1 MANNNKRGN
10 AKTGSVPRQT
20 NAPKQS
26 KFLEALY
33 EAYGIEPVDVKG
45 VFNARTL
52 YYESQLQRMAFAI
65 VDIGHN
71 KDYRWD
77 KDYVRE
83 GLLING
89 YFTVTEDDNGI
100 LLPLKCG
107 VSGVNVF
114 NRGTTAIIANP
125 VVGSFNRTIGVDC
138 ELVYLQQKQGSRFR
152 SLKPVITLY
161 AQKLANCDAA
171 IDINLFNSRVPF
183 IFQAKDQVTAASF
196 KAMFDEIAQGNPAVY
211 VDESLGKLLPN
222 ENGSNITVF
231 KAKESFIADVVQN
244 EKMAIINEFLTTI
257 GINTANTTKR
267 ERQIVDEVN
276 ANNIEIKANIKL
288 WKQNVEEC
296 CERVNAMFPD
306 ARLKITFPFYDE
318 LDKQESGDRPQEKGG
333 EENEP
338 N

>member
-1 MANNNKRGN
+1 MASKRNNARKQSN
-10 AKTGSVPRQT
+10 ATKQT
-20 NAPKQS
+20 NPQKS
-26 KFLEALY
+26 GKYLEALY
-33 EAYGIEPVDVKG
+33 EAYGIQPVDVKG

-52 YYESQLQRMAFAI
+52 YYESQLQRMSFAI
-65 VDIGHN
+65 VDIEHN

-77 KDYVRE
+77 KDYIRE

-89 YFTVTEDDNGI
+89 FFTVTNDDNGVT
-100 LLPLKCG
+100 LPLKCG

-114 NRGTTAIIANP
+114 NRGTTVIVANP
-125 VVGSFNRTIGVDC
+125 VVGSFNRTIGLDC

-152 SLKPVITLY
+152 SLKPIITLY

-171 IDINLFNSRVPF
+171 IDINLFNSRLPF
-183 IFQAKDQVTAASF
+183 IFQAKDQVTADSF
-196 KAMFDEIAQGNPAVY
+196 KAMYDEIAKGNPAIY

-222 ENGSNITVF
+222 EQGSAITVF
-231 KAKESFIADVVQN
+231 KGKETFIADVVQN

-276 ANNIEIKANIKL
+276 ANNIEIKASIKL

-306 ARLKITFPFYDE
+306 AQLKITFPFYDE
-318 LDKQESGDRPQEKGG
+318 LDKVEESENRPTEEGG

>member
-1 MANNNKRGN
+1 MASKRNNANKQN
-10 AKTGSVPRQT
+10 TGQNRPT
-20 NAPKQS
+20 TGKMLKAM
-26 KFLEALY
+26 Y

-45 VFNARTL
+45 TFNARTL
-52 YYESQLQRMAFAI
+52 YYESQLQRMSFAI
-65 VDIGHN
+65 VDVEHN

-77 KDYVRE
+77 KDYIRE

-89 YFTVTEDDNGI
+89 FFTVTHDDNGI
-100 LLPLKCG
+100 TLPLKCG

-114 NRGTTAIIANP
+114 NRGTTVIVANP
-125 VVGSFNRTIGVDC
+125 VVGSFNRTIGMDC

-152 SLKPVITLY
+152 SLKPIITLY

-171 IDINLFNSRVPF
+171 IDINLFNSRLPY
-183 IFQAKDQVTAASF
+183 IFQAKDQVTADSF

-222 ENGSNITVF
+222 EQGSAITVF
-231 KAKESFIADVVQN
+231 KGKETFIADVVQN

-276 ANNIEIKANIKL
+276 ANNIEVKANVKL

-306 ARLKITFPFYDE
+306 AQLKITFPFYEE
-318 LDKQESGDRPQEKGG
+318 LDKVEEESGTRPMEGG
-333 EENEP
+333 DNNEP
-338 N
+338 D

>member
-1 MANNNKRGN
+1 MASKNNRSNSNQSAPKRG
-10 AKTGSVPRQT
+10 KY
-20 NAPKQS
+20 
-26 KFLEALY
+26 LEALY
-33 EAYGIEPVDVKG
+33 EAYGIEPTNVKG
-45 VFNARTL
+45 VFNSRTL

-65 VDIGHN
+65 IDVEFNSIH
-71 KDYRWD
+71 KWD
-77 KDYVRE
+77 KDYIRE

-89 YFTVTEDDNGI
+89 YFTVTEDDNKV

-125 VVGSFNRTIGVDC
+125 VVGSFNREIGIDC

-171 IDINLFNSRVPF
+171 IDINLFNSRLPF
-183 IFQAKDQVTAASF
+183 IFSAKDQPTAESF
-196 KAMFDEIAQGNPAVY
+196 KAMYDEIAQGNPAVY

-222 ENGSNITVF
+222 ENGSNVTVF
-231 KAKESFIADVVQN
+231 KGKEMFIADVVQN
-244 EKMAIINEFLTTI
+244 EKMNIVNEFLTTI

-276 ANNIEIKANIKL
+276 ANNIEVKANIKL
-288 WKQNVEEC
+288 WKQNVEDC

-306 ARLKITFPFYDE
+306 AQLKITFPFYEELEKEESRVPDE
-318 LDKQESGDRPQEKGG
+318 PQKGG
-333 EENEP
+333 EVDESD
-338 N
+338 

>member
-1 MANNNKRGN
+1 MASKNNRSSSNQNVPKRG
-10 AKTGSVPRQT
+10 KY
-20 NAPKQS
+20 
-26 KFLEALY
+26 LEALY
-33 EAYGIEPVDVKG
+33 EAYGIEPTNVKG
-45 VFNARTL
+45 VFNSRTL
-52 YYESQLQRMAFAI
+52 YYESQLQRMSFAI
-65 VDIGHN
+65 IDVEFNEDF
-71 KDYRWD
+71 RWD
-77 KDYVRE
+77 KDYIRE

-89 YFTVTEDDNGI
+89 YFTVTEDDNKV

-152 SLKPVITLY
+152 SLKPIITLY

-171 IDINLFNSRVPF
+171 IDINLFNSRLPF
-183 IFQAKDQVTAASF
+183 IFSAKDQVTAESF
-196 KAMFDEIAQGNPAVY
+196 KAMYDEIAQGNPAVY

-231 KAKESFIADVVQN
+231 KGKETFIADVVQN
-244 EKMAIINEFLTTI
+244 EKLAIVNEFLTTI

-276 ANNIEIKANIKL
+276 ANNIEVKANVKL

-296 CERVNAMFPD
+296 CERVNKMFPE
-306 ARLKITFPFYDE
+306 ANLKITFPFYEMLEEEERREPDE
-318 LDKQESGDRPQEKGG
+318 PEKGG
-333 EENEP
+333 EVDESD
-338 N
+338 

>member
-1 MANNNKRGN
+1 MASKNNRNNSNQSVPKRG
-10 AKTGSVPRQT
+10 KY
-20 NAPKQS
+20 
-26 KFLEALY
+26 LEALY
-33 EAYGIEPVDVKG
+33 EAYGIEPTNVKG
-45 VFNARTL
+45 VFNSRTL

-65 VDIGHN
+65 IDVEFNSIH
-71 KDYRWD
+71 KWD
-77 KDYVRE
+77 KDYIRE

-89 YFTVTEDDNGI
+89 YFTVTEDDNKV

-125 VVGSFNRTIGVDC
+125 VVGSFNREIGINC

-171 IDINLFNSRVPF
+171 IDINLFNSRLPF
-183 IFQAKDQVTAASF
+183 IFSAKDQPTAESF
-196 KAMFDEIAQGNPAVY
+196 KAMYDEIAQGNPAVY

-222 ENGSNITVF
+222 ENGSNVTVF
-231 KAKESFIADVVQN
+231 KGKEMFIADVVQN
-244 EKMAIINEFLTTI
+244 EKMNIVNEFLTTI

-276 ANNIEIKANIKL
+276 ANNIEVKANIKL
-288 WKQNVEEC
+288 WKQNVEDC
-296 CERVNAMFPD
+296 CDRVNAMFPD
-306 ARLKITFPFYDE
+306 AQLKITFPFYEELEKEESRVPDE
-318 LDKQESGDRPQEKGG
+318 PQKGG
-333 EENEP
+333 EVDESN
-338 N
+338 

>member
-1 MANNNKRGN
+1 MASKRNNANRQNSGQN
-10 AKTGSVPRQT
+10 RPATGKMLK
-20 NAPKQS
+20 AM
-26 KFLEALY
+26 Y

-45 VFNARTL
+45 TFNARTL
-52 YYESQLQRMAFAI
+52 YYESQLQRMSFAI
-65 VDIGHN
+65 IDVEHN

-77 KDYVRE
+77 KDYIRE

-89 YFTVTEDDNGI
+89 FFTVTHDDNGI
-100 LLPLKCG
+100 TLPLKCG

-114 NRGTTAIIANP
+114 NRGTDVIVANP
-125 VVGSFNRTIGVDC
+125 VVGSFNRTIGLDC
-138 ELVYLQQKQGSRFR
+138 EIVYLQQKQGSRFR
-152 SLKPVITLY
+152 SLKPIITLY

-171 IDINLFNSRVPF
+171 IDVNLFNSRLPY
-183 IFQAKDQVTAASF
+183 IFQAKDQVTAESF

-222 ENGSNITVF
+222 EQGSAITVF
-231 KAKESFIADVVQN
+231 KGKETFIADVVQN

-276 ANNIEIKANIKL
+276 ANNIEVKANVKL

-306 ARLKITFPFYDE
+306 AKLKITFPFYDE
-318 LDKQESGDRPQEKGG
+318 LDKVEEESGTRPMEGG
-333 EENEP
+333 DNNES

>member
-1 MANNNKRGN
+1 MANN
-10 AKTGSVPRQT
+10 KT
-20 NAPKQS
+20 PKLG
-26 KFLEALY
+26 KNLEALY
-33 EAYGIEPVDVKG
+33 EAYGIEPTSVKG

-65 VDIGHN
+65 IDVEHN
-71 KDYRWD
+71 KDFRWD
-77 KDYVRE
+77 KDYIRE

-89 YFTVTEDDNGI
+89 FFTVTNDDSGV

-114 NRGTTAIIANP
+114 NRGTTAIIANQ

-152 SLKPVITLY
+152 NLKPIITVY

-171 IDINLFNSRVPF
+171 IDINIFNSRLPY
-183 IFQAKDQVTAASF
+183 IFQAKDDATAESF
-196 KAMFDEIAQGNPAVY
+196 KAMYDEIAQGNPAVF

-222 ENGSNITVF
+222 ENGSNITIF
-231 KAKESFIADVVQN
+231 KGKESFIAADIQN
-244 EKMAIINEFLTTI
+244 EKMQIINEFLTNI

-276 ANNIEIKANIKL
+276 ANNIEIKASIKL

-296 CERVNAMFPD
+296 CKRVNEMFPE
-306 ARLKITFPFYDE
+306 AQLKITFPFYEE
-318 LDKQESGDRPQEKGG
+318 LDRIEDESGTRPDEEGG
-333 EENEP
+333 DDDEP

>member
-1 MANNNKRGN
+1 MANNKNRQRNNSNQSGVPKRG
-10 AKTGSVPRQT
+10 KY
-20 NAPKQS
+20 
-26 KFLEALY
+26 LEAMY
-33 EAYGIEPVDVKG
+33 EAYGIEPTNVKG

-52 YYESQLQRMAFAI
+52 YYESQLQRMSFAI
-65 VDIGHN
+65 VDIDYN
-71 KDYRWD
+71 KEFLWD
-77 KDYVRE
+77 KDYIRE

-89 YFTVTEDDNGI
+89 FFTVTEDDNKV

-107 VSGVNVF
+107 VSGINVF
-114 NRGTTAIIANP
+114 NRSTTAIIANP

-152 SLKPVITLY
+152 NLKPIITLY

-171 IDINLFNSRVPF
+171 IDINLFNSRLPL
-183 IFQAKDQVTAASF
+183 IFSAKDQPTADSF
-196 KAMFDEIAQGNPAVY
+196 KAMYDDIAQGNPAVY
-211 VDESLGKLLPN
+211 VDEGLGKLLPN

-231 KAKESFIADVVQN
+231 KGKEMFIADVVQN

-276 ANNIEIKANIKL
+276 ANNIEVKANIKL
-288 WKQNVEEC
+288 WKQNVEDC
-296 CERVNAMFPD
+296 CERVNTMFPE
-306 ARLKITFPFYDE
+306 AKLKITFPFYEE
-318 LDKQESGDRPQEKGG
+318 LEKQGREPDQPKEGG
-333 EENEP
+333 EQNEP